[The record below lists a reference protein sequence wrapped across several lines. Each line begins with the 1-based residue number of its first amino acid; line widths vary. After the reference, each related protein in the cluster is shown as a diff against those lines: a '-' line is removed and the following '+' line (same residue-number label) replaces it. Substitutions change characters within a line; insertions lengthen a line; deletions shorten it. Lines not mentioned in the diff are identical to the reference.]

1 MNISQQA
8 APTTDIAM
16 TQTTEK
22 NPSYETLQA
31 QLQTAIDQLTA
42 ASNTLTQTKPVSIQ
56 DKLKSRKFWI
66 SIIGAAIAMIGMI
79 TSGSNTAAIIA
90 FVILEI
96 VSMVGYFFA
105 EGTVDV
111 ARTKQMVQM
120 AAQITTMIAA
130 VSSATGM
137 ITAPTDTAGMIM
149 DNMNDAATD
158 AAFGN

>member
-1 MNISQQA
+1 MNTSQQTTQ
-8 APTTDIAM
+8 TTDIAM

-42 ASNTLTQTKPVSIQ
+42 ASSALTQTKPVSIQ

-66 SIIGAAIAMIGMI
+66 SIIGAAIAMIGMVS
-79 TSGSNTAAIIA
+79 SGSNTAAIIA
-90 FVILEI
+90 FVVLEI

-105 EGTVDV
+105 EGIVDV

-120 AAQITTMIAA
+120 AAQIATMIAT
-130 VSSATGM
+130 VSSATNIIASPADPIGM
-137 ITAPTDTAGMIM
+137 VV
-149 DNMNDAATD
+149 DNMNDAATN

>member
-1 MNISQQA
+1 
-8 APTTDIAM
+8 M

-22 NPSYETLQA
+22 TPSYETLQA

-42 ASNTLTQTKPVSIQ
+42 ASSALTQTKPVSIQ

-66 SIIGAAIAMIGMI
+66 SIIGAAIAMIGMVS
-79 TSGSNTAAIIA
+79 SGSNTAAIIA
-90 FVILEI
+90 FVVLEI

-120 AAQITTMIAA
+120 AAQIATMIAT
-130 VSSATGM
+130 VSNATNM
-137 ITAPTDTAGMIM
+137 ITPPADPAEMVV
-149 DNMNDAATD
+149 DNMNDAATN

>member
-1 MNISQQA
+1 
-8 APTTDIAM
+8 M

-22 NPSYETLQA
+22 TPSYETLQA

-42 ASNTLTQTKPVSIQ
+42 ASSALTQTKPVSIQ

-66 SIIGAAIAMIGMI
+66 SIIGAAIAMIGMVS
-79 TSGSNTAAIIA
+79 SGSNTAAIIA
-90 FVILEI
+90 FVVLEI

-120 AAQITTMIAA
+120 AAQIATMIAT
-130 VSSATGM
+130 VSNATNM
-137 ITAPTDTAGMIM
+137 ITPPADPAEMVV
-149 DNMNDAATD
+149 DNMNDTATN